1 MVKRLTFS
9 ARFLA
14 AVIVSILIGSP
25 CVGARE
31 QPSEQTSVVY
41 FRTIAVA
48 PFLVGHRQPNMDET
62 LDDTLSCPLDQICMD
77 DPTIKP
83 DAGAMMMRL
92 VHSVLN
98 SRYSGHVVPLNDVR
112 TAYDG
117 LRLDGSKDSP
127 RTLARRLGR
136 RLSADLM
143 LVGTVW
149 RYREK
154 GAIDG
159 LPDKPASVAFALYLV
174 EPESGRRL
182 WRGIFDMAQE
192 IAFQDMARFSSRI
205 KMGLKWLSAD
215 ELARHGVKEV
225 FRPFPSNIQPV
236 NEKGW
241 K

>member
-1 MVKRLTFS
+1 MVKRHKLS
-9 ARFLA
+9 ARFLV
-14 AVIVSILIGSP
+14 AVIGFMLIGSP
-25 CVGARE
+25 YAGAQE
-31 QPSEQTSVVY
+31 QPPEKTSVVY
-41 FRTIAVA
+41 FRAIAVA

-62 LDDTLSCPLDQICMD
+62 LDDTLSCPLDQICID

-83 DAGAMMMRL
+83 NAGAMMMRL
-92 VHSVLN
+92 VHSVLKG
-98 SRYSGHVVPLNDVR
+98 RYSGHVVPLDRVR
-112 TAYDG
+112 TVYDG

-136 RLSADLM
+136 KLSADLM

-174 EPESGRRL
+174 ESETGRRL
-182 WRGIFDMAQE
+182 WRGIFDMSQD
-192 IAFQDMARFSSRI
+192 IAFQDMARFSQRI

-225 FRPFPSNIQPV
+225 FRPFPVNIKPV
-236 NEKGW
+236 PGRGW
-241 K
+241 E